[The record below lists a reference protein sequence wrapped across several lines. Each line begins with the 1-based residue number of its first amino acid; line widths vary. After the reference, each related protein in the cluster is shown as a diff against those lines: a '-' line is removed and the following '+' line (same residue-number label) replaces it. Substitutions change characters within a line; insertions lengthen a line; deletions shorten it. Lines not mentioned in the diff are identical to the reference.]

1 MKSIPNNVMISNLL
15 ILDNIAKNMLK
26 KFYVWMGISVAA
38 LVVGLV
44 LLFG

>member
-1 MKSIPNNVMISNLL
+1 
-15 ILDNIAKNMLK
+15 MLK

-38 LVVGLV
+38 LVVGLI

>member
-1 MKSIPNNVMISNLL
+1 MTM
-15 ILDNIAKNMLK
+15 MK
-26 KFYVWMGISVAA
+26 KFYISMGISVAA

>member
-1 MKSIPNNVMISNLL
+1 MM
-15 ILDNIAKNMLK
+15 K
-26 KFYVWMGISVAA
+26 KFYISMGISVAA

>member
-1 MKSIPNNVMISNLL
+1 MAM
-15 ILDNIAKNMLK
+15 MK
-26 KFYVWMGISVAA
+26 KFYISMGISVAA